1 MQIADLTKKQ
11 HMPFRYFILILLV
24 TLNIARHNGQTN
36 EIDDIFKIN
45 CYFTILREG
54 PCRDAAHGI
63 YVITNAF
70 DFEDYWK
77 RAFGPGEVHEFEAH
91 WASVF
96 GPPVKI
102 PNVGF
107 DSYMVVAIHIGGS
120 GLCTLKVESVCE
132 TRDKIIIDLKMLQSV
147 NRTTN
152 ISRRCIVIK
161 MKKTYKPI
169 EIV

>member
-1 MQIADLTKKQ
+1 
-11 HMPFRYFILILLV
+11 MPVRYSILILLV
-24 TLNIARHNGQTN
+24 TLNIARHDGQTN
-36 EIDDIFKIN
+36 EIDDIFRIN
-45 CYFTILREG
+45 CRFTVLREG
-54 PCRDAAHGI
+54 PCNNAVQGA

-77 RAFGPGEVHEFEAH
+77 RVFGPGEVHEFEAH

-120 GLCTLKVESVCE
+120 GICTLKVESVCE
-132 TRDKIIIDLKMLQSV
+132 TRDKIIIDLKILQSGLT
-147 NRTTN
+147 RTAD
-152 ISRRCIVIK
+152 IRRRCVVIK
-161 MKKTYKPI
+161 MKKTNKPI